1 MEFATI
7 FSAFTL
13 ILAINAILFLWARSR
28 NRRIRQ
34 RRMNDSMKRWV
45 NLNQA
50 AWTEAD
56 DK

>member
-7 FSAFTL
+7 FNAFTL

-34 RRMNDSMKRWV
+34 RRINESMKRWV
-45 NLNQA
+45 NSNQA
-50 AWTEAD
+50 AWTAED
-56 DK
+56 GQ